1 MRDRL
6 SKLIQSAV
14 NGCAK
19 YWADLIADKL
29 LAEGAIMPPV
39 VLGSRQ
45 KIYIPIGGTT
55 VIYETKV
62 YGIGVDDDADDDD
75 GNFVINPK
83 EYPEDAISINGCI
96 IGKTVFLTREEAE
109 KALAERSENG
119 K

>member
-6 SKLIQSAV
+6 SDLIQSAV

-29 LAEGAIMPPV
+29 ISEGVIMPPV

-45 KIYIPIGGTT
+45 KIYIPIGDTT
-55 VIYETKV
+55 VVYETKV
-62 YGIGVDDDADDDD
+62 YGIGVDD

-83 EYPEDAISINGCI
+83 EYPEDAIAIKGYI